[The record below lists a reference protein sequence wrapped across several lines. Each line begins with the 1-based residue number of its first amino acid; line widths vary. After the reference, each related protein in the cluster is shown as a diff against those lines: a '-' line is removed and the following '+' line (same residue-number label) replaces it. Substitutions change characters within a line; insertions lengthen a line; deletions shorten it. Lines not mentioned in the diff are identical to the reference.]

1 MSDSFWYVYVLQCS
15 DNSLYCGITTDV
27 ERRVSE
33 HQSGVGAK
41 YTRAKLPVK
50 LLVFWTEENRSEA
63 TKAEI
68 AFKKLR
74 RKKKLQV
81 IQEKE
86 MEQQSTSKS

>member
-1 MSDSFWYVYVLQCS
+1 MSDSLWYVYVLQCS

-68 AFKKLR
+68 AFKKLKK
-74 RKKKLQV
+74 KKKLQV
-81 IQEKE
+81 IREKGI
-86 MEQQSTSKS
+86 EQQSTFKS

>member
-1 MSDSFWYVYVLQCS
+1 MSDSLWYVYVLQCS

-27 ERRVSE
+27 ERRFSE

-74 RKKKLQV
+74 KKKKLQF

-86 MEQQSTSKS
+86 IEQQSTSKS

>member
-1 MSDSFWYVYVLQCS
+1 MSDSLWYVYVLQCS

-33 HQSGVGAK
+33 HQSGIGAK
-41 YTRAKLPVK
+41 YTRAKLPIK
-50 LLVFWTEENRSEA
+50 LLVFWTEENRSDA

-68 AFKKLR
+68 AFKKLK

-81 IQEKE
+81 IQEKIL
-86 MEQQSTSKS
+86 EQQSISKS

>member
-1 MSDSFWYVYVLQCS
+1 MSDSLWYVYVLQCS

-33 HQSGVGAK
+33 HQSGIGAK

-50 LLVFWTEENRSEA
+50 LLVFWTEENRSGA

-68 AFKKLR
+68 AFKKLK
-74 RKKKLQV
+74 RKKKLQF
-81 IQEKE
+81 IKEKSL
-86 MEQQSTSKS
+86 EQQSISKS

>member
-1 MSDSFWYVYVLQCS
+1 MSDSLWYVYVLQCS

-74 RKKKLQV
+74 KKKKLQV
-81 IQEKE
+81 IQEN
-86 MEQQSTSKS
+86 

>member
-1 MSDSFWYVYVLQCS
+1 MSDSLWYVYVLQCS

-50 LLVFWTEENRSEA
+50 LLVFWTEENRSDA

-68 AFKKLR
+68 VFKRLKK
-74 RKKKLQV
+74 KKKLQV
-81 IQEKE
+81 IQEKIS
-86 MEQQSTSKS
+86 EQQFISKS

>member
-1 MSDSFWYVYVLQCS
+1 MSDSLWYVYVLQCS

-33 HQSGVGAK
+33 HQSGIGAK

-50 LLVFWTEENRSEA
+50 LLVFWTEENRSDA

-68 AFKKLR
+68 AFKKLKR
-74 RKKKLQV
+74 QKKLQF
-81 IQEKE
+81 IQEKSL
-86 MEQQSTSKS
+86 EQQYISKS

>member
-1 MSDSFWYVYVLQCS
+1 MSDSLWYVYVLQCS

-41 YTRAKLPVK
+41 YTRARLPVK
-50 LLVFWTEENRSEA
+50 LLVFWTEENRSDA

-68 AFKKLR
+68 VFKRLKK
-74 RKKKLQV
+74 KKKLQV
-81 IQEKE
+81 IQEKIS
-86 MEQQSTSKS
+86 EQQFISKS